1 LNVLGL
7 TATISW
13 NTAAAVV
20 RDGRLVAAAEE
31 ERFNRIKQAPRMPPV
46 QSAGYCLQSAGLTAA
61 DIDYVAV
68 GFAAPTRY
76 AFLRAI
82 GTLRDLEFE
91 NFLYTFPS
99 LGEYLIQ
106 QYKLRRDLE
115 EAIPG
120 ITGRPWVYVRHHVA
134 HAASALYTS
143 GFAEANVLT
152 IDGNGEDDSALLG
165 VAEGGKLRVLGR
177 KLAPESLGGLYSN
190 ATHQLGFVRHV
201 EEGKTMGLAAYGEPV
216 VEFAGLRV
224 GSDSYDMDRR
234 FLVSGFWEGLGAP
247 RRAGEEI
254 NDGDRD
260 FAASIQNALE
270 EAGMALARGLH
281 QTTGKRALCL
291 AGGVVLNCDMNA
303 KILGLDCVDEVFI
316 QPAAHDAGT
325 ALGAA
330 LEVAG
335 RHGDPTDFVM
345 EHAYWGP
352 EYRNEEIQ
360 AFLDEAKVAYT
371 RPPDIEQA
379 VAERLAAGDIVGW
392 FQGRMEI
399 GPRALGGRSILANPA
414 MPEMK
419 DKVNA
424 EVKHREGWRPFA
436 PSMLEEEAPN
446 LVFDSHPSP
455 FMLLTFTV
463 KPEWREGLSAAMHVD
478 DTVRSQTVSR
488 KTNPRYHGMISKF
501 QSLTGVPAVLNT
513 SFNDRGEPIVMSPQ
527 DAVRCFYSTGLDQLA
542 IGDFLVSK
550 NRHGTS

>member
-1 LNVLGL
+1 MLGL

-13 NTAAAVV
+13 NTAAALIQ
-20 RDGRLVAAAEE
+20 DGRVVAAAEE
-31 ERFNRIKQAPRMPPV
+31 ERFNRVKQAPRMPPV
-46 QSAGYCLQSAGLTAA
+46 QSAEFCLKFAGLTAT

-68 GFAAPTRY
+68 GFAAPSRY

-91 NFLYTFPS
+91 NFLHTFPS

-134 HAASALYTS
+134 HAASALYAS
-143 GFAEANVLT
+143 GFTEASVLT
-152 IDGNGEDDSALLG
+152 IDGNGENDSGLLG
-165 VAEGGKLRVLGR
+165 VAEGGKLKVLGR

-216 VEFAGLRV
+216 IEIEGLRV
-224 GSDSYDMDRR
+224 GSDSYEMDRR
-234 FLVSGFWEGLGAP
+234 FLISGFWEGLGEP
-247 RRAGEEI
+247 RRSGEEI
-254 NDGDRD
+254 TDGHKDL
-260 FAASIQNALE
+260 ASSVQNALE
-270 EAGMALARGLH
+270 EAGKALARGLYEA
-281 QTTGKRALCL
+281 TGKRALCL

-303 KILGLDCVDEVFI
+303 KILGLDCVDDVFI

-330 LEVAG
+330 LEVAA
-335 RHGDPTDFVM
+335 RHGDPTNFVM

-352 EYRNEEIQ
+352 EYGSEEIQ
-360 AFLDEAKVAYT
+360 AFLDEAKVAYS

-436 PSMLEEEAPN
+436 PSILEEEASK
-446 LVFDSHPSP
+446 LVFDSYPSP

-463 KPEWREGLSAAMHVD
+463 RPEWREQLVASMHVD
-478 DTVRSQTVSR
+478 NTVRSQTVSK

-501 QSLTGVPAVLNT
+501 YEITGVPAVLNT
-513 SFNDRGEPIVMSPQ
+513 SFNDRGEPIVMTPQ
-527 DAVRCFYSTGLDQLA
+527 DAVRCFSSTGLDHLA
-542 IGDFLVSK
+542 VGDFLISK
-550 NRHGTS
+550 ERGDTG

>member
-13 NTAAAVV
+13 NTAAALVQ
-20 RDGRLVAAAEE
+20 DGRLVASAEE

-46 QSAGYCLQSAGLTAA
+46 RSAEYCLESAGLDAEGV
-61 DIDYVAV
+61 DYVAV
-68 GFAAPTRY
+68 GFAAPSRY

-82 GTLRDLEFE
+82 GTLRALEFE

-106 QYKLRRDLE
+106 QHKLRRDLE

-120 ITGRPWVYVRHHVA
+120 ITSKPWVYVRHHIA
-134 HAASALYTS
+134 HAASALYAS
-143 GFAEANVLT
+143 GFGEANVLT

-165 VAEGGKLRVLGR
+165 AARGGKFKVLGR

-190 ATHQLGFVRHV
+190 ATHHLGFVRHV
-201 EEGKTMGLAAYGEPV
+201 EEGKTMGLAGYGEPV
-216 VEFAGLRV
+216 VEIPGIQV
-224 GSDSYDMDRR
+224 QHDGYDMDRR
-234 FLVSGFWEGLGAP
+234 YLISGFWEDAGRP

-254 NDGDRD
+254 TGGNKD
-260 FAASIQNALE
+260 FAASIQNVLE
-270 EAGMALARGLH
+270 EAGMALARGLYE
-281 QTTGKRALCL
+281 TTGLRSLCL

-325 ALGAA
+325 AMGAA
-330 LEVAG
+330 LEVAA
-335 RHGDPTDFVM
+335 RKGDPTDFVM

-352 EYRNEEIQ
+352 EYSNEEIQ
-360 AFLDEAKVAYT
+360 AFLDEAKIAYT

-379 VAERLAAGDIVGW
+379 VAERLAAGGIVGW

-399 GPRALGGRSILANPA
+399 GPRALGGRSILANPS

-424 EVKHREGWRPFA
+424 NVKHREGWRPFA
-436 PSMLEEEAPN
+436 PSILEEEAPN
-446 LVFDSHPSP
+446 LVFDSYPSP

-463 KPEWREGLSAAMHVD
+463 RPEWRDRLRASMHVD
-478 DTVRSQTVSR
+478 NTVRSQTVSR

-501 QSLTGVPAVLNT
+501 YELTGVPAVLNT
-513 SFNDRGEPIVMSPQ
+513 SFNDRGEPIVMTPQ
-527 DAVRCFYSTGLDQLA
+527 DAVRCFSSTGLDHLA
-542 IGDFLVSK
+542 IGDFLISK
-550 NRHGTS
+550 NRGDSS